1 MTRLESAPGFTW
13 GPRVPKCTALCAET
27 LPPPPTHPT
36 SYVFSGSGKPGGWRG
51 EAVEI
56 GQNPLPGR
64 MKRKEKSPLVESV
77 MPHCSAA
84 HSLSVHICA
93 PSGSTH
99 PAERLLYHRPHSA
112 FPTPRNLLSFLPSA
126 GTDTLFTSPITST
139 SKQMF
144 CGKVTKHLR
153 HFF

>member
-1 MTRLESAPGFTW
+1 MHSTVCRDTAPHTLLLVCSLALQSQEAGGEKQWRLV
-13 GPRVPKCTALCAET
+13 RK
-27 LPPPPTHPT
+27 
-36 SYVFSGSGKPGGWRG
+36 
-51 EAVEI
+51 
-56 GQNPLPGR
+56 PLPGR

-77 MPHCSAA
+77 MPHCSASL
-84 HSLSVHICA
+84 SLSVHICA
-93 PSGSTH
+93 QSGSTH

>member
-1 MTRLESAPGFTW
+1 MSHGGPGALNAQHHMPGHCPPNTPYFSPALESQEA
-13 GPRVPKCTALCAET
+13 
-27 LPPPPTHPT
+27 
-36 SYVFSGSGKPGGWRG
+36 GGERQWRL
-51 EAVEI
+51 VRK
-56 GQNPLPGR
+56 PLPGR
-64 MKRKEKSPLVESV
+64 MKRKKKSLLVESV

-93 PSGSTH
+93 QSGSTH
-99 PAERLLYHRPHSA
+99 PAERLLHHRPHSA
-112 FPTPRNLLSFLPSA
+112 FPTPRNLLSFLPST

-144 CGKVTKHLR
+144 CGKVTKHLH